1 MIRRVTAPLPTKP
14 PDRRDASGS
23 RAGSR
28 VRALLARKPLQS
40 LLDEAA
46 QEGEGRLRRALGP
59 FQLTAIGMGSILGA
73 GIFVTSGAIARQTT
87 GPALLLSYA
96 VAAIVSVFAALCYA
110 EFAALVPVSG
120 SAYTYAYATLG
131 EVFAWIVG
139 WGLVLEYGI
148 GAALVAN
155 GWSGYLQSALGSFG
169 VTLPHAVSGP
179 VVRYDP
185 QLGRLVATGS
195 FVNLPAVLVIG
206 ALLVILIA
214 GIRESARF
222 NSAIVVVKVSALL
235 FVAGVGAFYVDP
247 RNWHPFAPYGLS
259 GVGIFGKTLLGHADA
274 GGRPVGMMAG
284 AALAFMAYFGFDAVS
299 TQSEEARRPQRDVP
313 AAIISSL
320 LLCTVLYMAIV
331 AVLTGMVRYDRLDLA
346 APMAN
351 AFEQVGLGWAKL
363 LIALAGVAGITT
375 VLLVLM
381 LSLPRILLAMAR
393 DGLLPQSFFGAVH
406 PRFRTPY
413 KATLATG
420 LFVGVTTAFLPI
432 DLLLNLAVMGTL
444 LVFLIVC
451 AAIPVTRRSHP
462 LAHRPFRVPWV
473 PLIPILGAL
482 SCLVL
487 MCSLPAE
494 NWTRLLIWM
503 LIGMAIYL
511 LYGRR
516 HSVLAHQRRAAG
528 IETSGRAA
536 AGNEPRN

>member
-1 MIRRVTAPLPTKP
+1 
-14 PDRRDASGS
+14 
-23 RAGSR
+23 
-28 VRALLARKPLQS
+28 
-40 LLDEAA
+40 
-46 QEGEGRLRRALGP
+46 
-59 FQLTAIGMGSILGA
+59 
-73 GIFVTSGAIARQTT
+73 
-87 GPALLLSYA
+87 
-96 VAAIVSVFAALCYA
+96 
-110 EFAALVPVSG
+110 
-120 SAYTYAYATLG
+120 
-131 EVFAWIVG
+131 
-139 WGLVLEYGI
+139 
-148 GAALVAN
+148 
-155 GWSGYLQSALGSFG
+155 
-169 VTLPHAVSGP
+169 
-179 VVRYDP
+179 
-185 QLGRLVATGS
+185 
-195 FVNLPAVLVIG
+195 
-206 ALLVILIA
+206 
-214 GIRESARF
+214 
-222 NSAIVVVKVSALL
+222 
-235 FVAGVGAFYVDP
+235 
-247 RNWHPFAPYGLS
+247 
-259 GVGIFGKTLLGHADA
+259 
-274 GGRPVGMMAG
+274 
-284 AALAFMAYFGFDAVS
+284 
-299 TQSEEARRPQRDVP
+299 
-313 AAIISSL
+313 
-320 LLCTVLYMAIV
+320 MAIV

-444 LVFLIVC
+444 LVFVIVC

-473 PLIPILGAL
+473 PFIPILGAL

-494 NWTRLLIWM
+494 NWTRLLVWL

-516 HSVLAHQRRAAG
+516 HSVLAQRRAGGPAG
-528 IETSGRAA
+528 DG
-536 AGNEPRN
+536 